1 MRSTRHRGTVVQQ
14 TSGRNR
20 SANQISNPRREP
32 DLQLWE
38 RLATAVRMEAG
49 VGPAQGAN
57 ARTDAARRDLEARA
71 WSAERSTVRV
81 DLYIDPVCP
90 YTWLAA
96 CWLREVQRHRHIDL
110 QYHPMSLQMLNEH
123 KVLNEQYRL
132 SLERSTGPSRIAAAV
147 WLHHGSDAFRAWH
160 TSFGSMI
167 FDSWRYPTAEEY
179 RTAAARALQAHS
191 LPAQL
196 VHAAD
201 TDEYDEP
208 LRQSHLEGTVPVG
221 TDGGTPVVH
230 LAGVAYFG
238 PVLNAVPSTEES
250 LELFDAFAL
259 LAGCRDFFELKRTRT
274 SPPVF
279 ARSSLDICKMP
290 EKGEEE

>member
-1 MRSTRHRGTVVQQ
+1 VLC
-14 TSGRNR
+14 SG
-20 SANQISNPRREP
+20 AVGEGKTA
-32 DLQLWE
+32 LL
-38 RLATAVRMEAG
+38 RLFA
-49 VGPAQGAN
+49 
-57 ARTDAARRDLEARA
+57 D
-71 WSAERSTVRV
+71 RV
-81 DLYIDPVCP
+81 
-90 YTWLAA
+90 
-96 CWLREVQRHRHIDL
+96 
-110 QYHPMSLQMLNEH
+110 
-123 KVLNEQYRL
+123 
-132 SLERSTGPSRIAAAV
+132 
-147 WLHHGSDAFRAWH
+147 
-160 TSFGSMI
+160 

-274 SPPVF
+274 PPVF

>member
-1 MRSTRHRGTVVQQ
+1 
-14 TSGRNR
+14 
-20 SANQISNPRREP
+20 
-32 DLQLWE
+32 
-38 RLATAVRMEAG
+38 
-49 VGPAQGAN
+49 
-57 ARTDAARRDLEARA
+57 
-71 WSAERSTVRV
+71 
-81 DLYIDPVCP
+81 
-90 YTWLAA
+90 
-96 CWLREVQRHRHIDL
+96 
-110 QYHPMSLQMLNEH
+110 
-123 KVLNEQYRL
+123 
-132 SLERSTGPSRIAAAV
+132 
-147 WLHHGSDAFRAWH
+147 
-160 TSFGSMI
+160 
-167 FDSWRYPTAEEY
+167 
-179 RTAAARALQAHS
+179 

-230 LAGVAYFG
+230 LAGAAYFG